1 MKKSALTS
9 LTCTT
14 EPLVVH
20 GLRTGKIHATQAS
33 ASEICR
39 SVGVRPS
46 EAKVAAKAL
55 RAVVK
60 APQGGDGYPQASRQ
74 ESRPALAT
82 SKRAIKNR

>member
-1 MKKSALTS
+1 MKKSAPIS
-9 LTCTT
+9 LTRTT

-55 RAVVK
+55 RTAAK
-60 APQGGDGYPQASRQ
+60 APKAST
-74 ESRPALAT
+74 AT
-82 SKRAIKNR
+82 RKHANKNFARL